1 MGRGKRG
8 CDGTRN
14 FATSLDELGGLQA
27 VYHIWIVHE
36 KEFQKLIQQIV
47 V

>member
-1 MGRGKRG
+1 MGRGKCG

-14 FATSLDELGGLQA
+14 FATSLDELGGLQVA
-27 VYHIWIVHE
+27 YHIWTVHE
-36 KEFQKLIQQIV
+36 KELQKLIQQTV